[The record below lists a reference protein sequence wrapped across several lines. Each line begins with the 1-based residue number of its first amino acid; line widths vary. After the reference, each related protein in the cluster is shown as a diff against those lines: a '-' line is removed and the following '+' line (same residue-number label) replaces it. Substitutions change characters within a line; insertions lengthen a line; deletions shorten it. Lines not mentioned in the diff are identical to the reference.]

1 MQIAF
6 YLNSTWMS
14 NFGLGGRGP
23 IAVAV
28 SLSGAEYL
36 QCDTGAIESRDGGG
50 ACDWKRE
57 SVEIDARHRPSV
69 SLHPNH
75 RDFDHGRK
83 YHTIHSF
90 QVIQVN

>member
-14 NFGLGGRGP
+14 SFGLGGRGP

-50 ACDWKRE
+50 GGRQEGLSETKVNRNGLNVKR
-57 SVEIDARHRPSV
+57 D
-69 SLHPNH
+69 
-75 RDFDHGRK
+75 
-83 YHTIHSF
+83 
-90 QVIQVN
+90 VIG